1 MMFDL
6 MFSHK
11 INISVSAAGVGQ
23 KLVPHLWSTY
33 RNIVA
38 DLTTLLYD
46 KYGRNVGEELRGKV
60 VWITGASAGNSKC
73 VLQ

>member
-1 MMFDL
+1 MILLIGSALVFAVICVIIVSIFFD
-6 MFSHK
+6 
-11 INISVSAAGVGQ
+11 
-23 KLVPHLWSTY
+23 
-33 RNIVA
+33 A

>member
-1 MMFDL
+1 MMILLIGSALVFAVICVIIVSIFFD
-6 MFSHK
+6 
-11 INISVSAAGVGQ
+11 
-23 KLVPHLWSTY
+23 
-33 RNIVA
+33 A